1 MRSLFVK
8 GIMLT
13 QSMTVAGTNVM
24 TWTFMTLLLKSV
36 EPRLIFV
43 AGLSNINQAA
53 VKYFPTPPQPAG

>member
-1 MRSLFVK
+1 
-8 GIMLT
+8 
-13 QSMTVAGTNVM
+13 MTVAGTNVM